1 MTDKWQPG
9 KTYAPGSLVVP
20 ATVSRLTF
28 VQPANAGFESGTLA
42 SWTTADPARW
52 AVTAN
57 HYEGAYGCRVS
68 GNGLTSLQSTT
79 HGTVNPGQQVSVSVR
94 VKITNA
100 GTNDAHFQAVLQ
112 WLDAGGNL
120 LPGSTGFVLGN
131 EVQGKGGYWTASS
144 ASGVAPAGAAFFN
157 LSNSANPGSHGSVI
171 DIDAASYSYAS
182 SAPPAGLVYKAT
194 QAAPGKSA
202 ATEPTWPGN
211 TTTPVTDNQVTW
223 QGVIASQIVWQA
235 TPILK
240 SGSTE
245 PVWPTDVT
253 GQVHD
258 GSGDWTAV
266 TPMIADAKCP
276 HSKQVVIASE
286 KVVAGDVDITRY
298 SATTNPLDWSTAN
311 DAGFIAHGLFS
322 VQETSITA
330 LALYRGNIA
339 LFTAS
344 SLQLWKA
351 DPDPAAIV
359 ILDTVESVGTTYNRA
374 AVPVEQD
381 VFFTSDLGVRSIS
394 VSASQQAMGEGDVG
408 NPMDSVVQALVGP
421 GVTPLAGFFPNLGQT
436 LFFFGNQVVVLFKN
450 KLTKLTGWALYTLPI
465 TVTDVA
471 TLDGDLYVRDAT
483 DIYWFQSGSKTD
495 YGNKFQVVMEWQYL
509 DFGTPGTTKTFMG
522 VSWDADAVGTVSAG
536 YKVQV
541 PTARTGSKYLARA
554 TEAFYTMAFVGK
566 AASFKLTMDSTDMDS
581 FSRLNVYFR
590 DGGAL

>member
-1 MTDKWQPG
+1 MTEKWQPG

-20 ATVSRLTF
+20 TSAAPATVPVL
-28 VQPANAGFESGTLA
+28 ANGDFDAGSLS
-42 SWTTADPARW
+42 SWTTPDPAKW
-52 AVTAN
+52 AVDTSN
-57 HYEGAYGCRVS
+57 PYS
-68 GNGLTSLQSTT
+68 GTYSAKASGGGISYLRNTT
-79 HGTVNPGQQVSVSVR
+79 HIPVFAGQVITVTAR
-94 VKITNA
+94 VKLTNA
-100 GTNDAHFQAVLQ
+100 GTNDLGAQAGIDWFTSADVQ
-112 WLDAGGNL
+112 IGTTSQGSL
-120 LPGSTGFVLGN
+120 LF
-131 EVQGKGGYWTASS
+131 GKGGYWTQSTATFP
-144 ASGVAPAGAAFFN
+144 APAGAAYGLARLGVN
-157 LSNSANPGSHGSVI
+157 TGSHGGNVNFDSITVSS
-171 DIDAASYSYAS
+171 SYQGV
-182 SAPPAGLVYKAT
+182 PPGLVYKAT

-202 ATEPTWPGN
+202 ATEPTWPTSVGV
-211 TTTPVTDNQVTW
+211 PVTDNQVTW
-223 QGVIASQIVWQA
+223 EGVIASQIVWQA

-245 PVWPTDVT
+245 PTWPTDVT

-258 GSGDWTAV
+258 GSGDWTAI
-266 TPMIADAKCP
+266 TPMVTDPKCP
-276 HSKQVVIASE
+276 HSKQVLIASE

-298 SATTNPLDWSTAN
+298 SATSNPLDWSTAN

-344 SLQLWKA
+344 SLQLWKS

-408 NPMDSVVQALVGP
+408 NPMDPVVRALVGP

-483 DIYWFQSGSKTD
+483 DIYWFQPGSKTD
-495 YGNKFQVVMEWQYL
+495 YGNRFQVVLEWQYL

-541 PTARTGSKYLARA
+541 PTARTGPKYLARA
-554 TEAFYTMAFVGK
+554 TAAFYTMAFVGK
-566 AASFKLTMDSTDMDS
+566 SASFKLTMDSTDMDS

>member
-1 MTDKWQPG
+1 MTAAWEAG
-9 KTYAPGSLVVP
+9 KTYAPGALVVP
-20 ATVSRLTF
+20 TYATPATNP
-28 VQPANAGFESGTLA
+28 QPANATFETGNLTGWSTPDTTKWAIDTSNPYAGTYSAKASGGG
-42 SWTTADPARW
+42 
-52 AVTAN
+52 VT
-57 HYEGAYGCRVS
+57 Y
-68 GNGLTSLQSTT
+68 LQSTT
-79 HGTVNPGQQVSVSVR
+79 HLTVQPGQQLTATAR
-94 VKITNA
+94 CKLTNVGVDDQGA
-100 GTNDAHFQAVLQ
+100 QVGIDWFNSSNVQI
-112 WLDAGGNL
+112 
-120 LPGSTGFVLGN
+120 GSTDYGTLIY
-131 EVQGKGGYWTASS
+131 GKGGFWTTSTLTKA
-144 ASGVAPAGAAFFN
+144 APAGASYA
-157 LSNSANPGSHGSVI
+157 LVRLSANTGSYGGHVNFDSVVVSS
-171 DIDAASYSYAS
+171 SYQG
-182 SAPPAGLVYKAT
+182 PPPGLVYKAT
-194 QAAPGKSA
+194 QTAPGKSG
-202 ATEPTWPGN
+202 ATEPVWPGN
-211 TTTPVTDNQVTW
+211 TTTPVTDNAVTW

-235 TPILK
+235 SPIMQ
-240 SGSTE
+240 SGATE
-245 PVWPTDVT
+245 PTWPTHPSALVVDGVGEWTVVT
-253 GQVHD
+253 SMVPD
-258 GSGDWTAV
+258 S
-266 TPMIADAKCP
+266 KCP
-276 HSKQVVIASE
+276 HSKQVLIAAQ
-286 KVVAGDVDITRY
+286 KVLAGSVDITRF
-298 SATTNPLDWSTAN
+298 SATSNPLDWSTAN
-311 DAGFIAHGLFS
+311 DAGFIAHGLNS

-374 AVPVEQD
+374 LVPVEQD

-408 NPMDSVVQALVGP
+408 NPMDSVVRALVGP
-421 GVTPLAGFFPNLGQT
+421 NVTPLAGFFPNLGQT

-450 KLTKLTGWALYTLPI
+450 KLTRLTGWALYTLPI

-509 DFGTPGTTKTFMG
+509 DFGTPGTTKTFVG

-566 AASFKLTMDSTDMDS
+566 SASFKLTMDSTTMDS
-581 FSRLNVYFR
+581 VSRLNVYFR

>member
-1 MTDKWQPG
+1 MTDKWQAG
-9 KTYAPGSLVVP
+9 KTYAPGALVVP
-20 ATVSRLTF
+20 TSAAPATVPVLVNGDFS
-28 VQPANAGFESGTLA
+28 AGTLA
-42 SWTTADPARW
+42 SWTTSDPAKW
-52 AVTAN
+52 AIDSVAPYDGSYSAKASGGGFTSITNNTKINVFVGQSITAS
-57 HYEGAYGCRVS
+57 ARCK
-68 GNGLTSLQSTT
+68 L
-79 HGTVNPGQQVSVSVR
+79 
-94 VKITNA
+94 TNA
-100 GTNDAHFQAVLQ
+100 GTNDM
-112 WLDAGGNL
+112 DARVAIAWYTAADVQIGPTLEGNIL
-120 LPGSTGFVLGN
+120 S
-131 EVQGKGGYWTASS
+131 GKGGFWGNSSRSGTAPPTASY
-144 ASGVAPAGAAFFN
+144 AIVLLLTQTGT
-157 LSNSANPGSHGSVI
+157 HGGHVNFDSVTI
-171 DIDAASYSYAS
+171 SSSYKG
-182 SAPPAGLVYKAT
+182 PQPGLVFKAT

-202 ATEPTWPGN
+202 ATEPTWPTSVGV
-211 TTTPVTDNQVTW
+211 PVTDNQVTW
-223 QGVIASQIVWQA
+223 EGVIASQIVWQA

-258 GSGDWTAV
+258 GSGDWTAI

-298 SATTNPLDWSTAN
+298 SATSNPLDWSTAN

-408 NPMDSVVQALVGP
+408 NPMDSVVRALVGP
-421 GVTPLAGFFPNLGQT
+421 SVTPLAGFFPNLGQT

-483 DIYWFQSGSKTD
+483 DIYWFQPGSKTD
-495 YGNKFQVVMEWQYL
+495 YGNRFQVVLEWQYL

-541 PTARTGSKYLARA
+541 PTARTGPKYLARA

-566 AASFKLTMDSTDMDS
+566 AASFKLTMDSTAMDS

>member
-1 MTDKWQPG
+1 MTEKWQPG

-20 ATVSRLTF
+20 TSAAPATVPVL
-28 VQPANAGFESGTLA
+28 ANGDFDAGSLS
-42 SWTTADPARW
+42 SWTTPDPAKWVVDTSNPYSGTYSAKASGGGISYLRNTTHIPVF
-52 AVTAN
+52 AGQVITVTA
-57 HYEGAYGCRVS
+57 
-68 GNGLTSLQSTT
+68 
-79 HGTVNPGQQVSVSVR
+79 R
-94 VKITNA
+94 VKLTNA
-100 GTNDAHFQAVLQ
+100 GTNDLGAQAGIDWFTSADVQ
-112 WLDAGGNL
+112 IGTTSQGSL
-120 LPGSTGFVLGN
+120 LF
-131 EVQGKGGYWTASS
+131 GKGGYWTQSTATFP
-144 ASGVAPAGAAFFN
+144 APAGAAYGLARLGVN
-157 LSNSANPGSHGSVI
+157 TGSHGGNVNFDSITVSS
-171 DIDAASYSYAS
+171 SYQGV
-182 SAPPAGLVYKAT
+182 PAGLVYKAT

-202 ATEPTWPGN
+202 ATEPTWPTSVGV
-211 TTTPVTDNQVTW
+211 PVTDNQVTW
-223 QGVIASQIVWQA
+223 EGVIASQIVWQA

-245 PVWPTDVT
+245 PTWPTDVT

-258 GSGDWTAV
+258 GSGDWTAI
-266 TPMIADAKCP
+266 TPMVTDPKCP
-276 HSKQVVIASE
+276 HSKQVLIASE

-298 SATTNPLDWSTAN
+298 SATSNPLDWSTAN

-344 SLQLWKA
+344 SLQLWKS

-408 NPMDSVVQALVGP
+408 NPMDPVVRALVGP

-483 DIYWFQSGSKTD
+483 DIYWFQPGSKTD
-495 YGNKFQVVMEWQYL
+495 YGNRFQVVLEWQYL

-541 PTARTGSKYLARA
+541 PTARTGPKYLARA

-566 AASFKLTMDSTDMDS
+566 SASFKLTMDSTDMDS